1 MVFVIVY
8 RNKKPI
14 GCTESNGGLATSNL
28 KEASIMLKKP
38 EVFHIFDNYSTNLA
52 ESLDEDFDGD
62 ELDESEDYYEE
73 DSNTVSISS
82 VTNKKSS
89 NNSEAVNQDMRLVNA
104 YFQEVSTEPLLA
116 PHEESHVAAKIKCC
130 EDKANEIRKKIE
142 SILGRKFGGDT
153 EKLQDGLSEFLN
165 RNTGDLTPEE
175 KSEYLQAENKL
186 KLLSNLYDAYM
197 KKGFQLRDRFIKSN
211 LRLVASMAKRF
222 AGRGV
227 PFLDLI
233 QEGNLGLIKAVERF
247 DHTKGYRFSTY
258 ACWWINQ
265 AMTRGVFNQTRT
277 VKMPAY
283 LLEKAGKVRHVK
295 RVLAKEKNREP
306 FAEEIAEKA
315 EMSLENVKRILESG
329 TNKVVRLDTPVWNGE
344 KATYMDFIE
353 DSGSLDV
360 DSIIAEVSIPDN
372 INHALLMLSV
382 REREVVKMRF
392 GIGYESAF
400 TLDEIGKKFHL
411 TRERIRQIEKKA
423 LDRIRR
429 SKSAPVLKS
438 LMDVYN

>member
-1 MVFVIVY
+1 
-8 RNKKPI
+8 
-14 GCTESNGGLATSNL
+14 
-28 KEASIMLKKP
+28 
-38 EVFHIFDNYSTNLA
+38 
-52 ESLDEDFDGD
+52 
-62 ELDESEDYYEE
+62 
-73 DSNTVSISS
+73 
-82 VTNKKSS
+82 
-89 NNSEAVNQDMRLVNA
+89 
-104 YFQEVSTEPLLA
+104 
-116 PHEESHVAAKIKCC
+116 
-130 EDKANEIRKKIE
+130 
-142 SILGRKFGGDT
+142 
-153 EKLQDGLSEFLN
+153 
-165 RNTGDLTPEE
+165 
-175 KSEYLQAENKL
+175 
-186 KLLSNLYDAYM
+186 
-197 KKGFQLRDRFIKSN
+197 
-211 LRLVASMAKRF
+211 MAKRF

-344 KATYMDFIE
+344 RATYMDFIE
-353 DSGSLDV
+353 DSGALDV